1 MLSVK
6 NVKKS
11 FNGGKT
17 FAVDDISFD
26 VHSSE
31 IFGFLGPNG
40 AGKTTTIKMITGLLQ
55 LDSGSIEINGVDI
68 QKDPIE
74 AKRQFSFVPDSPE
87 VFDKLKGVEYLN
99 FLGDVYG
106 VESKKRIERIEKYAT
121 LFELKHALND
131 PMMSYSHGMKQK
143 IVLIGALLHEPE
155 IFVLDEP
162 MVGLDPKSAFHLKE
176 IMNEH
181 CQKGKSVFFSTHV
194 LEVAEKICNRVAII
208 NKGKIIAQGTIEEL
222 KNMTKN
228 NESLENIFLELT
240 EE

>member
-1 MLSVK
+1 MLKISEFSK
-6 NVKKS
+6 TYA
-11 FNGGKT
+11 GGKK
-17 FAVDDISFD
+17 AVDHLNLE
-26 VHSSE
+26 VHSGE
-31 IFGFLGPNG
+31 ILGFIGHNG
-40 AGKTTTIKMITGLLQ
+40 AGKTTTLRAVAGILDFTEGEITIDGH
-55 LDSGSIEINGVDI
+55 SI
-68 QKDPIE
+68 QKEPVE
-74 AKRQFSFVPDSPE
+74 AKREMAFLPDNPDIYE
-87 VFDKLKGVEYLN
+87 FLTGIKYLN

-121 LFELKHALND
+121 LFGLKNALND
-131 PMMSYSHGMKQK
+131 PIMSYSHGMKQK